1 MLTNLTRAF
10 GVAFFLV
17 VGYYIFFHASSI
29 WLDLAIRATILAVIF
44 LSITVITGMA
54 GQISLAQAAFAGIG
68 ACATAQLA
76 TRFGMS
82 VLVAMVVG
90 AFVAAAVG
98 ALLALPSLRLG
109 GIFFSLAT
117 LAFALFFENVM
128 VKFDWVGGGALP
140 EQAPRPQIGS
150 INFDTTSNKAFLVLC
165 IVVLVIVGAVVYA
178 IREGT
183 TGRVL
188 AALGGSEPAAASIGI
203 SATRARITV
212 LALAAGIAAIG
223 GGLLAMYEGSV
234 NYNPDFVY
242 FQSLFWVVLVVSL
255 GSRTVE
261 GAVQAAIGFAAF
273 QIVVL
278 NQVLPWI
285 VNHVQPWYHM
295 SLPPQTLAI
304 ILLSLGA
311 FTYAK
316 HPEGVLEFQK
326 SRSLNGVQR
335 GIDRFK
341 GRRDSVSKPSGQ
353 ELAGS
358 PSEPLEPASARG
370 SS

>member
-1 MLTNLTRAF
+1 
-10 GVAFFLV
+10 V
-17 VGYYIFFHASSI
+17 VS
-29 WLDLAIRATILAVIF
+29 
-44 LSITVITGMA
+44 
-54 GQISLAQAAFAGIG
+54 
-68 ACATAQLA
+68 
-76 TRFGMS
+76 
-82 VLVAMVVG
+82 
-90 AFVAAAVG
+90 
-98 ALLALPSLRLG
+98 
-109 GIFFSLAT
+109 
-117 LAFALFFENVM
+117 
-128 VKFDWVGGGALP
+128 
-140 EQAPRPQIGS
+140 
-150 INFDTTSNKAFLVLC
+150 
-165 IVVLVIVGAVVYA
+165 IVVIA

-212 LALAAGIAAIG
+212 FALSAAIAAIG

-278 NQVLPWI
+278 NQVVPW
-285 VNHVQPWYHM
+285 VTNHVQPWYHM
-295 SLPPQTLAI
+295 GQPPQTLAI

-316 HPEGVLEFQK
+316 HPEGILEFQK
-326 SRSLNGVQR
+326 RRSLNGIQR

-341 GRRDSVSKPSGQ
+341 GRDKD
-353 ELAGS
+353 AGEAS
-358 PSEPLEPASARG
+358 TEPSEQTPEPLAPASAGG